1 LSSTLASREKLWVVL
16 YREVHNGDW
25 KACRQYTAQAAAD
38 CAAEQGHLD
47 PSIDQYDCAL
57 LYRLLI
63 DRADLNT
70 VLDEAKR
77 TDRAVVQ
84 RMQLDATTVM
94 YVKDLH
100 CTLASREGGGDWLR
114 WIETVHH
121 TEVGSDVAPDYCTDV
136 IIICIIFAGVGV
148 AVPLQRK
155 VNHL

>member
-1 LSSTLASREKLWVVL
+1 VL

-25 KACRQYTAQAAAD
+25 KACLQYTAQAAAD

-57 LYRLLI
+57 LYRLLV

-100 CTLASREGGGDWLR
+100 CTLASREGGGEWLR